1 MGKKKVWKEP
11 DMTKIHRG
19 SPPKKEP
26 SLEDMGSQFR
36 GKKVK
41 I

>member
-19 SPPKKEP
+19 GSPKKEP
-26 SLEDMGSQFR
+26 SLSEMEGQFK